1 MDFIRL
7 NALLVFVLSTTGV
20 EVIEAVVL
28 ESILVARGK
37 LALRMNCSGLAI
49 RSIRSMVV
57 HMSVTGVWL
66 SKASFS
72 SIFGLILVLN
82 RVVEVNHLFIVFS
95 GPVKASKLIQVNV
108 NTQARYSPQL
118 RTASIIASK

>member
-49 RSIRSMVV
+49 RFIRSMVV

-72 SIFGLILVLN
+72 AIFGLIFVVIDLRLMVRLTSSVAKIWPIIVLPM
-82 RVVEVNHLFIVFS
+82 HGCLIL
-95 GPVKASKLIQVNV
+95 ASQLI
-108 NTQARYSPQL
+108 S
-118 RTASIIASK
+118 